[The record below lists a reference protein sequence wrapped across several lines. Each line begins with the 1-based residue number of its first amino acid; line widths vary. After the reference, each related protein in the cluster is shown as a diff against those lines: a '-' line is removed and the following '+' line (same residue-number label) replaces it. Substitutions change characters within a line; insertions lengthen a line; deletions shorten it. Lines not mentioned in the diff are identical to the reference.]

1 MNQPLARIG
10 QRFTAQFIDGLMAM
24 ALAFALYQV
33 AKVLGLSNA
42 WAFTGWLVYAL
53 LCDGLPGGQSVGKGL
68 VKIRAVHVETE
79 HPCSYLQSFFRN
91 LTLCL
96 GVLDVVFIAGKQR
109 RRLGDL
115 LARTKVVQV

>member
-10 QRFTAQFIDGLMAM
+10 QRFTAQFIDGLVAM

-53 LCDGLPGGQSVGKGL
+53 LCDG
-68 VKIRAVHVETE
+68 
-79 HPCSYLQSFFRN
+79 
-91 LTLCL
+91 
-96 GVLDVVFIAGKQR
+96 
-109 RRLGDL
+109 
-115 LARTKVVQV
+115 